1 MKLINFIICDDIR
14 QEVGNK
20 LSLMGVYSD
29 SINFQSVADKDG
41 QWPRT
46 KRIGLYVLIETEE
59 REQLKDIQSFEIEID
74 YNGEVQKIG
83 GSDVPPPNLKTQKGV
98 AIQAIFERFK
108 FKEPG
113 TICFSIQFFNKNGE
127 KLFDARSPNPLK
139 VEETILPIKS

>member
-14 QEVGNK
+14 QELGNK

-29 SINFQSVADKDG
+29 SINFQSVAEKDG
-41 QWPRT
+41 QWPKT
-46 KRIGLYVLIETEE
+46 KRIGIYVLIETEE
-59 REQLKDIQSFEIEID
+59 KENLRDIQSFEIEIY

-113 TICFSIQFFNKNGE
+113 TILFSIQFFDKKGG
-127 KLFDARSPNPLK
+127 KLFKAESPNPLK
-139 VEETILPIKS
+139 VEETILPVKN